1 MFPARV
7 CLKTGE
13 MLDVWPEMSGFKEK
27 TARKAAAFRGF
38 LTPKTPFLDKI
49 DSVSEFS
56 NRL

>member
-13 MLDVWPEMSGFKEK
+13 MLDVCPEMSGFKEK
-27 TARKAAAFRGF
+27 TAGNAAAFPGF
-38 LTPKTPFLDKI
+38 LTPKPPFLGKT

-56 NRL
+56 NKP